1 MTRSAGDS
9 FRRNEELWATGETV
23 GESPGHAG
31 CWCSEWKKPDIHH
44 RALPSCD
51 RFIGKTYGFC
61 RWARNKGTLVESGGE
76 RWQAVCLTGTV
87 RGMQRKG
94 ETCQLRSIGGHVNAG
109 SAGGRTPADDSAV
122 GFRRAVAVTV
132 GFGRYGCVTRE
143 FLLYSRGR
151 AILGHPTPV
160 RMRKC

>member
-1 MTRSAGDS
+1 
-9 FRRNEELWATGETV
+9 
-23 GESPGHAG
+23 
-31 CWCSEWKKPDIHH
+31 
-44 RALPSCD
+44 
-51 RFIGKTYGFC
+51 
-61 RWARNKGTLVESGGE
+61 
-76 RWQAVCLTGTV
+76 
-87 RGMQRKG
+87 MQRKG

-109 SAGGRTPADDSAV
+109 FAGGRTPADDSAV

-160 RMRKC
+160 RMRKCVPANSHQAEFSSYGSEVVLLDGTGMIAAASDV